1 MKKLVSRR
9 LFITALILFIPVALF
24 ILPANLHW
32 FASAQVISTGRQSGD
47 EQLSRQFRHEQLK
60 TRLTANNREMVRES
74 LNVLR
79 SLDEP
84 GTLALWKTAL
94 DNTDSG
100 LKQEVWNA
108 YQKVRVELERKE
120 MVPQVVRIRATSTD
134 IRKIAEQAKL
144 ETHIWSSSG
153 EETIAATPVYL
164 LAELRRA
171 GIAVDVLYDSINEF
185 QKAQKQGEQTAVS
198 IAAARQAQSPEKPL
212 QARIAVVDLAKKG
225 LPAAGYSDWLGDQEN
240 ILMQNESFIA
250 YLDVFPSDGLIASIN
265 SRIQEQYERRGYKLK
280 GFYTM
285 EEFAQV
291 VTKFFPDKSFT
302 PPSAARGNSKGK
314 IQTQGAEGRFHSYDE
329 MVTEFNAL
337 AQAHPTLARVF
348 TLGKTYENRQIVGL
362 KISKDATVDDSTK
375 NDILITGGYHA
386 REWISVEVP
395 IYFANQLLSKYA
407 TDDSIRYLVD
417 HTQFWI
423 VPIVNPDGV
432 VYSQGA
438 ENNHLD
444 NIRLWRKNRRP
455 VSVSECSS
463 GMGVDLNR
471 NFDFQWRLR
480 SDEPCPQTSDDIGA
494 SDNPDNEIYRGPQ
507 PESELEIRALN
518 SLTKDPARYFKG
530 QIDYHSFAQ
539 LVLYPWGYQLF
550 SAPDAGTLSKLAN
563 RVSEEI
569 QKIDGKSY
577 RAQQAHN
584 LYTTTGSSSDYA
596 YSVNNIAAPFIIEV
610 RPTCCNFNLPENE
623 IQATVEEN
631 WAGALPVF
639 QWVSDPPVLQNVS
652 AYQQTADG
660 TFSKL
665 VYAARWVQ
673 TGQGREMIV
682 DTRYPGLQVGQL
694 QLRLQF
700 SKPMDATETPLVT
713 LGRNEASNE
722 LVAEQVGGTE
732 GWQKTIYQGDTWI
745 GEVTIPQDADEV
757 FPWKLAVSAEDVAP
771 FKLDAQPQTIANYV
785 VGTNGWS
792 NYEDAVGSTNASGG
806 TDTHHRLSP
815 TLRSDF
821 LSLQIAA
828 PSGGE
833 RLVAGEPFSVA
844 WLLPKD
850 SGFIPVQ
857 NDIMISTNSGLTFN
871 PLSPFVPGNVE
882 KFQITLP
889 SIATTQARIRVSS
902 REGTFG
908 NSIYGDSQ
916 ADFTIGMNVGAK
928 SEMTFVSSEKV
939 DQNWTDTAFDNP
951 GETQSGGSRLI
962 VNMTLTNK
970 GTVAIANPFFRVAE
984 LNRGILL
991 SRDRKSKQA
1000 LGALQTIDV
1009 GVDNLLSPNETVQVR
1024 LILGVVSPK
1033 KIFFSISLYGVA
1045 SGGSVGS
1052 GGSVEIFRGKPKSRQ
1067 GS

>member
-1 MKKLVSRR
+1 MKKFVSCR
-9 LFITALILFIPVALF
+9 LFITALILFIPMALF

-32 FASAQVISTGRQSGD
+32 FVSAQAIRTGQQSGN
-47 EQLSRQFRHEQLK
+47 EKLSRQFRHEQLK
-60 TRLTANNREMVRES
+60 SRLTANNGEAVRES
-74 LNVLR
+74 LNVLK

-94 DNTDSG
+94 ENTNSA

-108 YQKVRVELERKE
+108 YQKVRLELERKE
-120 MVPQVVRIRATSTD
+120 MVPQIVRIQATSTE
-134 IRKIAEQAKL
+134 ILKIAEQLKL
-144 ETHIWSSSG
+144 ETHIWSSSDK
-153 EETIAATPVYL
+153 ETIAAAPFYL
-164 LAELRRA
+164 LAELRNT
-171 GIAVDVLYDSINEF
+171 GMNIEVLYDSISEF
-185 QKAQKQGEQTAVS
+185 QEAQKQGEQTALS
-198 IAAARQAQSPEKPL
+198 IAAARKMDNPEKPL
-212 QARIAVVDLAKKG
+212 QARIAVVDLTKKG
-225 LPAAGYSDWLGDQEN
+225 QPVAGYSDWLGDQEN

-250 YLDVFPSDGLIASIN
+250 YLDVFSSDGLTVSIN
-265 SRIQEQYERRGYKLK
+265 SRIEEQYERRGYRLK

-285 EEFAQV
+285 EEFSQV

-302 PPSAARGNSKGK
+302 PPTASQGNSKGK

-329 MVTEFNAL
+329 MVSEFNAL
-337 AQAHPTLARVF
+337 AQAHPNLARVF

-362 KISKDATVDDSTK
+362 KISKDAPVNDSTK
-375 NDILITGGYHA
+375 NDVLITGGYHA
-386 REWISVEVP
+386 REWISIEVP

-417 HTQFWI
+417 HMQFWI

-438 ENNHLD
+438 TNDQLD
-444 NIRLWRKNRRP
+444 NVRLWRKNRRP
-455 VSVSECSS
+455 VAVSECSS

-494 SDNPDNEIYRGPQ
+494 SDNPDNEIYRGPA
-507 PESELEIRALN
+507 PESELEVRAIN
-518 SLTKDPARYFKG
+518 SLTKDPARHFKG
-530 QIDYHSFAQ
+530 QLDYHSFSQ

-550 SAPDAGTLSKLAN
+550 SAPDAGTLSKLA
-563 RVSEEI
+563 RRMSDEI
-569 QKIDGKSY
+569 LKVDGKSY
-577 RAQQAHN
+577 RPQQAHT
-584 LYTTTGSSSDYA
+584 LYTTTGTSSDYA
-596 YSVNNIAAPFIIEV
+596 YSVNNIAAPFVIEM
-610 RPTCCNFNLPENE
+610 RPTCCNFNLPESE
-623 IQATVEEN
+623 IQVTNEEN
-631 WAGALPVF
+631 WAGARPVF
-639 QWVSDPPVLQNVS
+639 QWVSEPPILQSVS
-652 AYQQTADG
+652 AYQQIADG

-665 VYAARWVQ
+665 VYAARWVD
-673 TGQGREMIV
+673 TENGREMIV
-682 DTRYPGLQVGQL
+682 DTRYPGLQFGQL

-757 FPWKLAVSAEDVAP
+757 FPWKLAVSADDATP
-771 FKLDAQPQTIANYV
+771 FKLDARPETIASYA
-785 VGTNGWS
+785 VGTNGWR
-792 NYEDAVGSTNASGG
+792 NYENEVGASAEGG
-806 TDTHHRLSP
+806 IDTHHRLSP

-821 LSLQIAA
+821 LSLQIAS

-844 WLLPKD
+844 WLIPKE
-850 SGFIPVQ
+850 SGFVPVQ

-871 PLSPFVPGNVE
+871 SLSPFVPGNVE
-882 KFQITLP
+882 KFQVTLP

-916 ADFTIGMNVGAK
+916 ADFTIGVNVGAK

-951 GETQSGGSRLI
+951 AETQSGGVRLI
-962 VNMTLTNK
+962 VNMTLINK

-1000 LGALQTIDV
+1000 VGALQTIDV
-1009 GVDNLLSPNETVQVR
+1009 GTDNLLSPNETVQVR

-1033 KIFFSISLYGVA
+1033 KIFFSINLYGVA

-1052 GGSVEIFRGKPKSRQ
+1052 GGSVEIFRGKPKSR
-1067 GS
+1067 